1 MVYYTDETP
10 GVNKRMVAGYYLFL
24 CLIGFAIL
32 LGPTGSGIP
41 ITVIG
46 DRVREA
52 HELAYPYIGDNDSL
66 SCTGTGCHD
75 ETWDYWNATVHS
87 GYLVVL
93 NETGWVLVNEERPRL
108 YAEWNATC
116 AQCHA
121 INWNNATY
129 PNTHDGFGTTCLMCH
144 DTSTPY
150 YSVDGEV
157 CATCHIHSGHGG
169 LDGWAESAH
178 ANSLTDLRSSSH
190 AGSDCMHCMSAEGFL
205 DRDAVLDPAGDYN
218 PLTCPACHSVHSELS
233 ENPRQ
238 LRADNATELC
248 GLCHVEGRHPT
259 YTVWR
264 GGAHDLADV
273 ECVDCHGYTPG
284 SHGPSI
290 NHTFAV
296 NPDIAC
302 GSRPEC
308 HEGHEDWAL
317 NQLDEIQ
324 SSYDELVAD
333 IEAEATA
340 FETIVMAY
348 NATAGADYTL
358 VNDVLG
364 DVDAALAVVDYYGY
378 DRSSGFHDPMETFD
392 ALNTAFRDILDA
404 KAYYYENLP
413 APTGGGELPVDM
425 LIIVGGAAGGIV
437 VGLLLGV
444 LVGRRR

>member
-41 ITVIG
+41 ITVIS

-52 HELAYPYIGDNDSL
+52 HELAYPNYGDNDSL

-157 CATCHIHSGHGG
+157 CATCHIHDGHGG

-205 DRDAVLDPAGDYN
+205 DQDAVLDP
-218 PLTCPACHSVHSELS
+218 
-233 ENPRQ
+233 
-238 LRADNATELC
+238 
-248 GLCHVEGRHPT
+248 EGREPA
-259 YTVWR
+259 TVTR
-264 GGAHDLADV
+264 
-273 ECVDCHGYTPG
+273 
-284 SHGPSI
+284 
-290 NHTFAV
+290 
-296 NPDIAC
+296 
-302 GSRPEC
+302 
-308 HEGHEDWAL
+308 
-317 NQLDEIQ
+317 
-324 SSYDELVAD
+324 
-333 IEAEATA
+333 
-340 FETIVMAY
+340 
-348 NATAGADYTL
+348 
-358 VNDVLG
+358 
-364 DVDAALAVVDYYGY
+364 
-378 DRSSGFHDPMETFD
+378 
-392 ALNTAFRDILDA
+392 
-404 KAYYYENLP
+404 
-413 APTGGGELPVDM
+413 
-425 LIIVGGAAGGIV
+425 
-437 VGLLLGV
+437 
-444 LVGRRR
+444 